1 MELSSL
7 LVWYGV
13 VCVAFL
19 ELSHL
24 AQSMAGFAD
33 FQDNLENRALTTM
46 WACLK
51 YASNFQ
57 GPGQEQG

>member
-1 MELSSL
+1 M
-7 LVWYGV
+7 WYGV